1 MSQLSSLGS
10 LQYMIDVG
18 VPQDDVTWLQR
29 VANSHAAQDAEV
41 RKRIDR
47 IHEQAYQ
54 GLISFGSPSN
64 HAVLQ

>member
-1 MSQLSSLGS
+1 
-10 LQYMIDVG
+10 MIDVG